1 MSERA
6 AANGLITH
14 LSDGLCFLYV
24 YVADRDV
31 TLGDNKLRDINNP
44 LRWPAFDDA
53 HCARTHTQGNSLEL
67 SRETWKNKLALGGSV
82 QFIISEHTIIY
93 FNHQRDLFR
102 PAPDDITARE
112 IKLEQ
117 TSLIIYPPRSWCAT
131 GAKCGC
137 VCAHLIYRQI
147 ACSASDNL
155 LVMLH

>member
-1 MSERA
+1 MGVEEGSRTAAIFRCRKEKQFAHKGGKTIDAGASSEGQKESAFYYLLIPAGIVVCAAGMSERA

-67 SRETWKNKLALGGSV
+67 SRE
-82 QFIISEHTIIY
+82 
-93 FNHQRDLFR
+93 R
-102 PAPDDITARE
+102 
-112 IKLEQ
+112 LEK
-117 TSLIIYPPRSWCAT
+117 I
-131 GAKCGC
+131 
-137 VCAHLIYRQI
+137 
-147 ACSASDNL
+147 N
-155 LVMLH
+155 

>member
-1 MSERA
+1 MIYWCRRFISRQPSVIPFLHGSRGGFKNSSDFPMQKRKAVRAYKGGKTIDAGASSEGQKESAFYYLLIPAGIVGVCAAGMSERA

-67 SRETWKNKLALGGSV
+67 SRE
-82 QFIISEHTIIY
+82 
-93 FNHQRDLFR
+93 R
-102 PAPDDITARE
+102 
-112 IKLEQ
+112 LEK
-117 TSLIIYPPRSWCAT
+117 I
-131 GAKCGC
+131 
-137 VCAHLIYRQI
+137 
-147 ACSASDNL
+147 N
-155 LVMLH
+155 